1 MHATSRD
8 QIDEALNALAAA
20 LDAAEAATTD
30 IGTRLS
36 ELVPLAATLADI
48 VRTLVR
54 EWGEDAGGDL
64 LYWSEATQ
72 RSITSWRR
80 DAAQTPSPL
89 GSLKQRLA
97 AIEATA
103 RGWPKG

>member
-36 ELVPLAATLADI
+36 ELVPLRRDAGRHRPYTGPR
-48 VRTLVR
+48 V
-54 EWGEDAGGDL
+54 GEDAGGDL

-72 RSITSWRR
+72 RSITSLGAGMRPRR
-80 DAAQTPSPL
+80 RVPSAA
-89 GSLKQRLA
+89 
-97 AIEATA
+97 
-103 RGWPKG
+103 